1 MEKGAIP
8 HGAKAS
14 IRSFY
19 NSLSPTEKLVADYV
33 LANAE
38 VVVYQPI
45 EKVAEAV
52 HVSDATVLRFA
63 RSIGFSGFKELKM
76 GLLVDFVAPVKSIS
90 LEIDSEDDAGL
101 IVQKVFE
108 QNSQVLQEIIPLIE
122 EDAFQ
127 DAVNMLATAQHIYL
141 FAIGTSVPLVYS
153 FHNLLIRLGLKVS
166 LITDPYTQILQAA
179 VLDEKDA
186 VVIVSRSGVPV
197 THPILYRAAKRSG
210 AQILCVTTEPKKPYA
225 KYTDHILL
233 VPSSEN
239 INVSPPTSLVLMVV
253 FDALYTALLLRF
265 RERAIE
271 YQNRIS
277 EALMET
283 LVDDKNI

>member
-1 MEKGAIP
+1 MEKKTIP
-8 HGAKAS
+8 HGAKGS

-19 NSLSPTEKLVADYV
+19 NCLSPTEKQVADYV

-38 VVVYQPI
+38 IVVYQSL

-63 RSIGFSGFKELKM
+63 RSVGFSGFPELKM

-101 IVQKVFE
+101 IIQKVFE
-108 QNSQVLQEIIPLIE
+108 QNGQMLQEIIPLIE
-122 EDAFQ
+122 QESFQ
-127 DAVNMLATAQHIYL
+127 NAVNLLATAPNIYL

-153 FHNLLIRLGLKVS
+153 FHILLIRLGLNVS

-179 VLDEKDA
+179 VLKETDA
-186 VVIVSRSGVPV
+186 VVIISRSGVPL
-197 THPILYRAAKRSG
+197 THPILYRTARRSG
-210 AQILCVTTEPKKPYA
+210 AKIISVTTDPKKPYA

-233 VPSSEN
+233 IPSAEN
-239 INVSPPTSLVLMVV
+239 INVSPPTSPALMVL
-253 FDALYTALLLRF
+253 FEALYTALLLRF

-277 EALMET
+277 EAMMET
-283 LVDDKNI
+283 LVEEKNI

>member
-1 MEKGAIP
+1 MEKNSLP

-14 IRSFY
+14 IRHYY

-38 VVVYQPI
+38 MVVYQPL
-45 EKVAEAV
+45 EKVAEAA

-63 RSIGFSGFKELKM
+63 RSVGFSGFPELKM

-90 LEIDSEDDAGL
+90 LEIDSEDDGGIIL
-101 IVQKVFE
+101 QKVFE
-108 QNSQVLQEIIPLIE
+108 QNSQTLQEIIPLIE
-122 EDAFQ
+122 EETFQ
-127 DAVNMLATAQHIYL
+127 DAVNLLASARNIYL
-141 FAIGTSVPLVYS
+141 FAIGTSVPLIFS

-179 VLDEKDA
+179 VLDEKDL
-186 VVIVSRSGVPV
+186 VVIISRSGVPL

-210 AQILCVTTEPKKPYA
+210 AQILCITTDPKKPYA
-225 KYTDHILL
+225 KYTEHILL
-233 VPSSEN
+233 VPSSES
-239 INVSPPTSLVLMVV
+239 INVSPPTSPVLMVV
-253 FDALYTALLLRF
+253 FEALYTALLLRF
-265 RERAIE
+265 RQQAIE

-283 LVDDKNI
+283 LVEDKNI